1 MSAQARAARRL
12 AAQHYAGLPTAAS
25 IEADKEYERAR
36 QQSIAAL
43 DQNALQRAQ
52 FAGMV
57 LGNPEVAKNLSK
69 EQLAEIVPEA
79 IAFVKK
85 LLHQGHEMML
95 QRDRLAG
102 DDDDPETVDEA

>member
-12 AAQHYAGLPTAAS
+12 RAQTYANMPTAAEL
-25 IEADKEYERAR
+25 EAEKEYERAR
-36 QQSIAAL
+36 LASVTAIDQSVIT
-43 DQNALQRAQ
+43 RAQ

-95 QRDRLAG
+95 QRDRLAA
-102 DDDDPETVDEA
+102 DDDEPETVDEA